1 MSLILL
7 YFKSN
12 FKEESDES
20 LDNPLPN
27 SSMFA
32 ISFLLKFNVND
43 ESELNFD
50 SPIPI
55 NYFNYLIYNIFIDA
69 IKLFII
75 LFT

>member
-1 MSLILL
+1 
-7 YFKSN
+7 
-12 FKEESDES
+12 
-20 LDNPLPN
+20 
-27 SSMFA
+27 MFA
-32 ISFLLKFNVND
+32 ILFSLKFNVND

-55 NYFNYLIYNIFIDA
+55 NYFNYLINNIFIDA